1 MTAERAAMGLRILLV
16 DDSSHFLKAAR
27 DVLERGRLT
36 VAGTASTIVEAL
48 RLAELLTPDAIL
60 VDVDLG
66 EESGFDLAQR
76 LAAIDS
82 TPVVLISTYAES
94 ELAELIAASPAVGFV
109 TKSEFSASAISKLLD
124 DERDLV

>member
-1 MTAERAAMGLRILLV
+1 MKVERAGLALRILLV
-16 DDSSHFLKAAR
+16 DDSCHFLKAAR
-27 DVLERGRLT
+27 DVLERGSFT
-36 VAGTASTIVEAL
+36 VVGTASTSAEAL
-48 RLAELLTPDAIL
+48 RLAEQLTPDAIL
-60 VDVDLG
+60 VDIDLG

-109 TKSEFSASAISKLLD
+109 TKSEFSASAISVFLG
-124 DERDLV
+124 DERDLI